1 MKTQPR
7 ATQTTCTCTIVC
19 HCNVLYG
26 DCAYLS
32 VYMYAAHVHVHV
44 WMLRFV
50 FPCDLVY
57 SLPTVTFQECQIF
70 LHAHCNNAGT
80 MIHVLRIL
88 TCIYMYMYIHVH
100 HVYT

>member
-1 MKTQPR
+1 
-7 ATQTTCTCTIVC
+7 
-19 HCNVLYG
+19 
-26 DCAYLS
+26 
-32 VYMYAAHVHVHV
+32 MYAAHVHVHV

-80 MIHVLRIL
+80 MIHVLHVYTC
-88 TCIYMYMYIHVH
+88 TCIYMYIMYIHSSYITLIGIHELHGRMHPQLTILLAVAWP
-100 HVYT
+100 TLS